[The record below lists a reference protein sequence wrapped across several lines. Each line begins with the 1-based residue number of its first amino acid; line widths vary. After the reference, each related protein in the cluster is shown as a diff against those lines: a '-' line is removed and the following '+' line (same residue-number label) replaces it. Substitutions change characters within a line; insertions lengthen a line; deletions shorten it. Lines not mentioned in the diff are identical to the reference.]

1 MCCVVS
7 ILLLLPGAHDGQSMC
22 PVVSISLGNS
32 CDFLYRNEVDE
43 AARQMRL
50 ESGDVLLF
58 GGPSRHILHTVP
70 TVHQLTCPSPLQAL
84 HLRMLAPAAP
94 SAQQQQGAGEPPP
107 PPPSSFRLNLT
118 FRHAPELFGK
128 EGEERYQQI
137 VCLSSTCVAFL

>member
-43 AARQMRL
+43 AARQ
-50 ESGDVLLF
+50 
-58 GGPSRHILHTVP
+58 SRHILHTVP